1 MRLAQQRSRPFD
13 CILIDDTSRLGRYLP
28 DVLRECDVLMHHGV
42 FIYFVSDRLD
52 SRDESF
58 RIVHLVKG
66 YGDERYSKDLGKKIH
81 RGQEGCVLKGYTSG
95 SRCYGYRNVNIEDAD
110 RKGEHGR
117 PFVIGVRQEIIREE
131 AEVVVRIMEMRA
143 TGTSFGRIAR
153 TLNLEKVTSPR
164 RTNKA
169 GIRAWFASTIKE
181 ITKNELY
188 RGLRVWNR
196 TQNVF
201 NQAEG
206 KKTARKRP
214 QAEWLRVG
222 VPELRIIAD
231 ELWEKVQGVN
241 RRGRDKYYVT
251 RLGGMNRTE
260 ASRKYLFSG
269 VMICGICGGNFTV
282 IGGKAP
288 NVRNGCPNYRF
299 RDTCTNRV
307 TILRTRLEHQLIATL
322 SANLLDPRLER
333 ERSREFSEQL
343 KARIELEERLGREAV
358 SNGSQLK
365 EERSGLQNQAAHL
378 VDAIAK
384 HGISALLSVQLATLE
399 ARLAEI
405 ERLLSAKPLPKLP
418 TFTDEQIQTFVR
430 QQCQDFCEVLAGE
443 PEVARQEFQKRITKL
458 VLTPTKTPDGFVLE
472 VSGDGGLFRGEDVM
486 LQSSLEGIAQHYR
499 GVRIPLTSVVLV
511 PSLLLST

>member
-1 MRLAQQRSRPFD
+1 VLDEFIRSDSELTGRTLVGREGLADLMRLAQQRSRPFD

-42 FIYFVSDRLD
+42 FIYFASDRLD

-81 RGQEGCVLKGYTSG
+81 RGQEGCVLKGYTAG

-214 QAEWLRVG
+214 QAEWVLVD
-222 VPELRIIAD
+222 VPELRIISD

-251 RLGGMNRTE
+251 RLGGMNRTG

-269 VMICGICGGNFTV
+269 VMICGICGG
-282 IGGKAP
+282 
-288 NVRNGCPNYRF
+288 RF
-299 RDTCTNRV
+299 R
-307 TILRTRLEHQLIATL
+307 A
-322 SANLLDPRLER
+322 
-333 ERSREFSEQL
+333 
-343 KARIELEERLGREAV
+343 
-358 SNGSQLK
+358 
-365 EERSGLQNQAAHL
+365 
-378 VDAIAK
+378 
-384 HGISALLSVQLATLE
+384 
-399 ARLAEI
+399 
-405 ERLLSAKPLPKLP
+405 
-418 TFTDEQIQTFVR
+418 
-430 QQCQDFCEVLAGE
+430 
-443 PEVARQEFQKRITKL
+443 
-458 VLTPTKTPDGFVLE
+458 
-472 VSGDGGLFRGEDVM
+472 
-486 LQSSLEGIAQHYR
+486 
-499 GVRIPLTSVVLV
+499 
-511 PSLLLST
+511 